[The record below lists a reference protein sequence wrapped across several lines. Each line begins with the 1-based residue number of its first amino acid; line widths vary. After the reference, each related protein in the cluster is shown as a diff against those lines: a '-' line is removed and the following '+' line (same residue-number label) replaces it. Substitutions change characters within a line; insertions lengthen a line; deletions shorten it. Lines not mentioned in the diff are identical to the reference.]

1 MRRFC
6 NNNQF
11 KIVNDLFQ
19 LLIANQQLKVVQISY
34 IYQIKLDM
42 DWTSNYSDKNIL
54 FTRNLITSL
63 VIQPYCI

>member
-11 KIVNDLFQ
+11 RIVNDLFQ